1 MQLRDPLQSADF
13 ANLINHTSWN
23 VTRNVTILTLLRPF
37 YQNGK
42 PNKLKITFIN

>member
-13 ANLINHTSWN
+13 ENLINHTSWN
-23 VTRNVTILTLLRPF
+23 VTRNVTVTLLRSS